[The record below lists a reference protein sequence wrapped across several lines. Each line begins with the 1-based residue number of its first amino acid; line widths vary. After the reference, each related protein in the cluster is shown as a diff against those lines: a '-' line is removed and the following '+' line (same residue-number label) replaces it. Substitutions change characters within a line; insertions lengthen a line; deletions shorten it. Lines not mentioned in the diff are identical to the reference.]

1 MIIRISK
8 RTPSSHITITNAT
21 HREKI
26 FFYIKKNIFMEEKF
40 ERERERERE
49 RDRKKEKRFKMKAKM
64 NL

>member
-26 FFYIKKNIFMEEKF
+26 FFYKKKTFLWKKNL
-40 ERERERERE
+40 RERERERE